1 MHPYVFKMRR
11 LKMNKFFGLKAN
23 SGSFAVRGKANE
35 KINGHVME
43 YIKYTNFFTVTELFG
58 SLSLDYK

>member
-1 MHPYVFKMRR
+1 
-11 LKMNKFFGLKAN
+11 MNKFFGLKAN